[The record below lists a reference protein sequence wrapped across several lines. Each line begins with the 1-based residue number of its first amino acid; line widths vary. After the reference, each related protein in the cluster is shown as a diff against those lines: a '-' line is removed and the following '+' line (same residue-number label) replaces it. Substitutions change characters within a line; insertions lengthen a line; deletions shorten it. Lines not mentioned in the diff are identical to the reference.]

1 MYSVVGAFSR
11 SMPAQPTHVNAVVE
25 IRLGCGQDIKRHTA
39 CGEPLLKAPSNC
51 ERDRRDSRC
60 AAATA
65 SFSSF
70 DTKPGTPSSMIS
82 LCCAAQY
89 YRREGAD
96 KQLRI
101 NGKVW
106 HGHLTPVPRPKF
118 HPRLILFPRSRRA
131 SATVQDQH
139 GARAQTLTG
148 VGGWSAENHPT

>member
-1 MYSVVGAFSR
+1 VYSVVGAFSR

-70 DTKPGTPSSMIS
+70 DYETRHSFFDDFPL
-82 LCCAAQY
+82 LC
-89 YRREGAD
+89 GAV
-96 KQLRI
+96 L
-101 NGKVW
+101 
-106 HGHLTPVPRPKF
+106 P
-118 HPRLILFPRSRRA
+118 A
-131 SATVQDQH
+131 
-139 GARAQTLTG
+139 
-148 VGGWSAENHPT
+148 GGRG